1 MTNSVGGAI
10 ILTIQYIK
18 GYDEDGID
26 PFRPRESALLRGR
39 YAKDLILPIPSE
51 PEIREYAQAK
61 GRRLP
66 SLPRHGKGLV
76 RAIRGTKVQFEWYRG
91 FLPVSKNI
99 L

>member
-1 MTNSVGGAI
+1 MFDFKSI
-10 ILTIQYIK
+10 SK

-26 PFRPRESALLRGR
+26 PFRPRESALLRSR

-91 FLPVSKNI
+91 ILPVSKNI